1 MNLFYFMPKFYK
13 IISKPNLVNIYI
25 KISNRKLYSC
35 ELIQHEK
42 KKKKIL
48 EGMYSEKNNNLKLR
62 ISREYTW
69 SYISNLF

>member
-1 MNLFYFMPKFYK
+1 MPKFYK

-25 KISNRKLYSC
+25 KISNIKLYSC
-35 ELIQHEK
+35 EFIHVK
-42 KKKKIL
+42 KKMIL

>member
-25 KISNRKLYSC
+25 KISNIKLDSC
-35 ELIQHEK
+35 EFIHVK
-42 KKKKIL
+42 KKMIL

>member
-1 MNLFYFMPKFYK
+1 MKK
-13 IISKPNLVNIYI
+13 
-25 KISNRKLYSC
+25 
-35 ELIQHEK
+35 K

>member
-25 KISNRKLYSC
+25 KISNIKLYSC
-35 ELIQHEK
+35 EFIHVK
-42 KKKKIL
+42 KKMIL
-48 EGMYSEKNNNLKLR
+48 EGMYSEKKNNLKLR